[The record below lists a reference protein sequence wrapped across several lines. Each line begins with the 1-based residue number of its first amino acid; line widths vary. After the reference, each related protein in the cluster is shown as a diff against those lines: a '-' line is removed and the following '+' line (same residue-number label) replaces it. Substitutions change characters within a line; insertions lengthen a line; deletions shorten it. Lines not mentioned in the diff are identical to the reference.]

1 MIEKWGIPVTPIT
14 GKRKLRNVYVY
25 LPEAAKED
33 PEARFPVL
41 YMFDGHNVFFD
52 EDATYGKSW
61 GMGDYLDASETPLI
75 VVAVE
80 CDHRPPNARLCEY
93 SPFTFRDPE
102 FGHVTG
108 RGKLFMDWLTETLKP
123 LIDSRYPTLPDWETT
138 WMCGSSM
145 GGLMSLYA
153 VTCYNHVFSRAAALS
168 PSVDLVKGKLVP
180 LIQKAQFA
188 PGTVVYMDY
197 GSREMED
204 QKGVLRNFTRT
215 ADALMEQGV
224 FVTSRI
230 VPNGDHCE
238 ACWEEQIPFFMPVLF
253 YDRE

>member
-1 MIEKWGIPVTPIT
+1 MIEKWGIPVAPVT
-14 GKRKLRNVYVY
+14 GKKPRTVYVY
-25 LPEAAKED
+25 LPPEAEED
-33 PEARFPVL
+33 EEARFPVL

-61 GMGDYLDASETPLI
+61 GLGEYLDGTGTGLI
-75 VVAVE
+75 VVAVD
-80 CDHRPPNARLCEY
+80 CNHRLPNGRLSEY
-93 SPFTFRDPE
+93 SPFTFE
-102 FGHVTG
+102 EEGFGRVVG
-108 RGKLFMDWLTETLKP
+108 RGRKFMDWLTGTLKP
-123 LIDSRYPTLPDWETT
+123 IIDQRYPTLPQRETT
-138 WMCGSSM
+138 WIAGSSM

-153 VTCYNHVFSRAAALS
+153 VTAYNHVFSRAAALS
-168 PSVDLVKGKLVP
+168 PSVWLVRDKMPG
-180 LIQKAQFA
+180 LIRKARFA

-197 GSREMED
+197 GSREMGNHMGMLHCFSD
-204 QKGVLRNFTRT
+204 T
-215 ADALMEQGV
+215 ARQLMEKGV